1 MERLNY
7 YNPNIKCDRRALTEV
22 YEILEDFENARE
34 VIPEKYYYVIEDNMD
49 KEYEFDIEEVECK
62 NLREDTKRIITYLY
76 TYFLGTTEEREV
88 LQKLEKIQ
96 SVKKKK
102 EDEISFYKNQ
112 ESYSEKLEEKTEEL
126 NEEQNM
132 QMTQYKESIFTK
144 ILYSIK
150 RFFLRFK

>member
-7 YNPNIKCDRRALTEV
+7 YNPNIKCDRKALTEV

-49 KEYEFDIEEVECK
+49 KEYEFDIEEIECE
-62 NLREDTKRIITYLY
+62 NLREDTKKIITYLY
-76 TYFLGTTEEREV
+76 TYFLGTPEEREV

-96 SVKKKK
+96 SEKKKN
-102 EDEISFYKNQ
+102 EYEISFNNNQ
-112 ESYSEKLEEKTEEL
+112 ETIAEETEEKI
-126 NEEQNM
+126 EEQNM

-144 ILYSIK
+144 ILNSIK